1 MPKDRAGRA
10 TMKDVAA
17 LAGVSA
23 KTVSNVLTGTAAVRP
38 ETQGRV
44 EAAMR
49 ELDFVPNLSARG
61 LRNGRSG
68 VIAIALPDL
77 ATAFSAEMLH
87 HLVDAAHQ
95 RGFAVQIEETAT
107 APERERDLVSRARQ
121 HLVDG
126 VVLNPIRIEDSVIDR
141 DDRLPPVVLIGEVEQ
156 HVTDRVLVD
165 SRAGARDA
173 VAHLIE
179 RGARRIAAIGGD
191 GQRDRATATSRL
203 RLAGMHDALAAAG
216 LEVDPR
222 REINVLPW
230 NMEAG
235 AIGVRTLIERGVG
248 FDAVLCFTDS
258 IAVGALHALAAAG
271 VRVPDDVLVCG
282 FDDIEQSRYTTPEL
296 TTVSFDRDEFARAT
310 IALLEERI
318 TARGAPVR
326 AVAIPHRVV
335 VRGSTGTTPAS
346 SPSGVAAG

>member
-1 MPKDRAGRA
+1 
-10 TMKDVAA
+10 MKDVAA
-17 LAGVSA
+17 IAGVSA
-23 KTVSNVLTGTAAVRP
+23 KTVSNVLTGTAVVRP
-38 ETQGRV
+38 ETQERV

-77 ATAFSAEMLH
+77 ATSFSADMLH
-87 HLVDAAHQ
+87 HLVDAAHR
-95 RGFAVQIEETAT
+95 RGFAVQIEETALV
-107 APERERDLVSRARQ
+107 PERERDLVSRARA

-126 VVLNPIRIEDSVIDR
+126 VVLNPIRIEDSVVDR
-141 DDRLPPVVLIGEVEQ
+141 DRRLPPVVLIGEVEQ

-173 VAHLIE
+173 VAHLVA

-191 GQRDRATATSRL
+191 EQSERATATSRL
-203 RLAGMHDALAAAG
+203 RLAGMREALAAAG
-216 LEVDPR
+216 LEHDPR

-235 AIGVRTLIERGVG
+235 AVGVRTLLERDVA

-258 IAVGALHALAAAG
+258 IAVGALHALAVAG

-282 FDDIEQSRYTTPEL
+282 FDDVEQARYTTPEL
-296 TTVSFDRDEFARAT
+296 TTVSFDREVFARAT
-310 IALLEERI
+310 IDLLAERI
-318 TARGAPVR
+318 RERDAAVR
-326 AVAIPHRVV
+326 AVAIEHRVV
-335 VRGSTGTTPAS
+335 ERASTGAAPRGIR
-346 SPSGVAAG
+346 PS

>member
-1 MPKDRAGRA
+1 
-10 TMKDVAA
+10 MKDVAA

-38 ETQGRV
+38 ETQQRV
-44 EAAMR
+44 ESAMR

-77 ATAFSAEMLH
+77 ATAYSAEMLH
-87 HLVDAAHQ
+87 HLVNAAHQ
-95 RGFAVQIEETAT
+95 RGYAVQIEETALE
-107 APERERDLVSRARQ
+107 PQRERDLVSRARQ

-126 VVLNPIRIEDSVIDR
+126 VVLNPIRIEDSVVDR
-141 DDRLPPVVLIGEVEQ
+141 DHRLPPVVLIGEVEQ

-173 VAHLIE
+173 VAHLVAQ
-179 RGARRIAAIGGD
+179 GARRIAAIGGD
-191 GQRDRATATSRL
+191 EQAALATATSRL
-203 RLAGMHDALAAAG
+203 RLAGMRDALDEAG
-216 LEVDPR
+216 LAHDRR
-222 REINVLPW
+222 REINALPW
-230 NMEAG
+230 NLQAG
-235 AIGVRTLIERGVG
+235 AIGVRTLLERRVD

-258 IAVGALHALAAAG
+258 IAVGALHALAGAG
-271 VRVPDDVLVCG
+271 IRVPDDVLVCG

-310 IALLEERI
+310 VALLEERI
-318 TARGAPVR
+318 AARDIPVR
-326 AVAIPHRVV
+326 AVAIEHRVV
-335 VRGSTGTTPAS
+335 VRASTGATPG
-346 SPSGVAAG
+346 GVLARR

>member
-1 MPKDRAGRA
+1 MPKERAGRA

-38 ETQGRV
+38 QTQQRV
-44 EAAMR
+44 ESAMR

-95 RGFAVQIEETAT
+95 RGYAVQIEETALE
-107 APERERDLVSRARQ
+107 PERERDLVSRARQ

-126 VVLNPIRIEDSVIDR
+126 VVLNPIRIEDSVVDR
-141 DDRLPPVVLIGEVEQ
+141 DERLPPVVLIGEVEQ

-165 SRAGARDA
+165 SRGGARDA
-173 VAHLIE
+173 VAHLVA

-191 GQRDRATATSRL
+191 DQPELATATSRL
-203 RLAGMHDALAAAG
+203 RLAGVRDGLAAAG
-216 LEVDPR
+216 LEHDRR
-222 REINVLPW
+222 REVNLLPW

-235 AIGVRTLIERGVG
+235 ALGVRTLLDRGVEV
-248 FDAVLCFTDS
+248 DALLCFTDS
-258 IAVGALHALAAAG
+258 IAVGALHELARAG
-271 VRVPDDVLVCG
+271 IRVPEDVLVCG
-282 FDDIEQSRYTTPEL
+282 FDDIEQSRFTTPQL
-296 TTVSFDRDEFARAT
+296 TTVSFDRNEFARAT

-318 TARGAPVR
+318 AARDVPVR
-326 AVAIPHRVV
+326 AVAIEHRVV
-335 VRGSTGTTPAS
+335 ARASTDAVPRGVSLGR
-346 SPSGVAAG
+346 

>member
-1 MPKDRAGRA
+1 
-10 TMKDVAA
+10 MKDVAA

-23 KTVSNVLTGTAAVRP
+23 KTVSNVLTGSAVVRP
-38 ETQGRV
+38 ETQERV

-77 ATAFSAEMLH
+77 ATAFSAETLH

-95 RGFAVQIEETAT
+95 RGYAVQVEETAL
-107 APERERDLVSRARQ
+107 APERERDLVSRARA

-126 VVLNPIRIEDSVIDR
+126 LVLNPIRIEDSVIDR
-141 DDRLPPVVLIGEVEQ
+141 DEGLPPIVLIGEVEQ
-156 HVTDRVLVD
+156 HVTDRVLID
-165 SRAGARDA
+165 SPGGARDA

-191 GQRDRATATSRL
+191 DQTDRATATSRL
-203 RLAGMHDALAAAG
+203 RLAGMRAAISDAG
-216 LEVDPR
+216 LDHDPR

-235 AIGVRTLIERGVG
+235 ATGVRTLLERGVG
-248 FDAVLCFTDS
+248 FDALLCFTDS

-271 VRVPDDVLVCG
+271 IRVPEDVLVCG
-282 FDDIEQSRYTTPEL
+282 FDDIEQARYTSPEL
-296 TTVSFDRDEFARAT
+296 STVSFDRSELARAT
-310 IALLEERI
+310 IALLEERM
-318 TARGAPVR
+318 TSPGAPVR

-335 VRGSTGTTPAS
+335 ARASTAARPA
-346 SPSGVAAG
+346 GVGGR

>member
-1 MPKDRAGRA
+1 
-10 TMKDVAA
+10 MKDVAA

-23 KTVSNVLTGTAAVRP
+23 KTVSNVLTGTAVVRP
-38 ETQGRV
+38 ETQQRV

-77 ATAFSAEMLH
+77 ATAFSADMLH

-95 RGFAVQIEETAT
+95 RGYAVQIEETALE
-107 APERERDLVSRARQ
+107 PERERDLVSRARQ

-126 VVLNPIRIEDSVIDR
+126 VVLNPIRIEDSVVDR

-156 HVTDRVLVD
+156 HVTDRVLID

-173 VAHLIE
+173 VAHLIA

-191 GQRDRATATSRL
+191 GRADHATATSRL
-203 RLAGMHDALAAAG
+203 RLAGMLDALAAAG
-216 LEVDPR
+216 IEHDAR

-230 NMEAG
+230 NMAAG
-235 AIGVRTLIERGVG
+235 ATGVGALMERGVA

-258 IAVGALHALAAAG
+258 IAVGALHALASAG
-271 VRVPDDVLVCG
+271 IRVPDDVLVCG
-282 FDDIEQSRYTTPEL
+282 FDDVEQSRFTTPEL
-296 TTVSFDRDEFARAT
+296 TTVSFDRHEFARAT
-310 IALLEERI
+310 IALLEERM
-318 TARGAPVR
+318 TARDAPVR
-326 AVAIPHRVV
+326 AVAIAHRVV
-335 VRGSTGTTPAS
+335 PRASTQ
-346 SPSGVAAG
+346 AAPGGHFPR

>member
-1 MPKDRAGRA
+1 MPKQQAGRA

-38 ETQGRV
+38 ETQQRV
-44 EAAMR
+44 ESAMR

-77 ATAFSAEMLH
+77 ATAYSAEMLH
-87 HLVDAAHQ
+87 HLVNAAHR
-95 RGFAVQIEETAT
+95 RGYAVQIEETALQ
-107 APERERDLVSRARQ
+107 PQRERDLVSRARQ

-126 VVLNPIRIEDSVIDR
+126 VVLNPIRIEDSVVDR
-141 DDRLPPVVLIGEVEQ
+141 DHRLPPVVLIGEVEQ

-173 VAHLIE
+173 VAHLVAQ
-179 RGARRIAAIGGD
+179 GARRIAAIGGD
-191 GQRDRATATSRL
+191 EQAALATATSRL
-203 RLAGMHDALAAAG
+203 RLAGMRDALDEAG
-216 LEVDPR
+216 LAHDRR
-222 REINVLPW
+222 REINALPW
-230 NMEAG
+230 NLEAG
-235 AIGVRTLIERGVG
+235 AIGVRTLLERRVD

-258 IAVGALHALAAAG
+258 IAVGALHALAGAG
-271 VRVPDDVLVCG
+271 IRVPDDVLVCG

-310 IALLEERI
+310 VALLEERI
-318 TARGAPVR
+318 AARDIPVR
-326 AVAIPHRVV
+326 AVAIEHRVIP
-335 VRGSTGTTPAS
+335 RASTGAAPG
-346 SPSGVAAG
+346 GVLARR

>member
-1 MPKDRAGRA
+1 
-10 TMKDVAA
+10 MKDVAA

-23 KTVSNVLTGTAAVRP
+23 KTVSNVLTGTAAVRA
-38 ETQGRV
+38 ETQQRV
-44 EAAMR
+44 ETAMR

-95 RGFAVQIEETAT
+95 RGYAVQIEETALE
-107 APERERDLVSRARQ
+107 PERERDLVSRARQ

-126 VVLNPIRIEDSVIDR
+126 VVLNPIRIEDSVVDR

-173 VAHLIE
+173 VAHLIA
-179 RGARRIAAIGGD
+179 RGAQRIAAIGGD
-191 GQRDRATATSRL
+191 DRADRATATSRL
-203 RLAGMHDALAAAG
+203 RLAGMVDALAEAG
-216 LEVDPR
+216 LHRDPR
-222 REINVLPW
+222 REVNLLPW

-235 AIGVRTLIERGVG
+235 AAGVRTLVDRGID

-258 IAVGALHALAAAG
+258 IAVGAMHELAGAG
-271 VRVPDDVLVCG
+271 IRVPDDVLVCG
-282 FDDIEQSRYTTPEL
+282 FDDIEQARYTTPEL
-296 TTVSFDRDEFARAT
+296 TTVSFDREEFARAT

-318 TARGAPVR
+318 AARDVAVR
-326 AVAIPHRVV
+326 AVAIEHRVIARASTQAV
-335 VRGSTGTTPAS
+335 PRGVP
-346 SPSGVAAG
+346 PRR

>member
-1 MPKDRAGRA
+1 
-10 TMKDVAA
+10 MKDVAA

-23 KTVSNVLTGTAAVRP
+23 KTVSNVLTGTAAVRA
-38 ETQGRV
+38 ETQQRV
-44 EAAMR
+44 ETAMR

-95 RGFAVQIEETAT
+95 RGYAVQIEETALE
-107 APERERDLVSRARQ
+107 PERERDLVSRARQ

-126 VVLNPIRIEDSVIDR
+126 VVLNPIRIEDSVVDR

-173 VAHLIE
+173 VAHLVA
-179 RGARRIAAIGGD
+179 RGAQRIAAIGGD
-191 GQRDRATATSRL
+191 DRADRATATSRL
-203 RLAGMHDALAAAG
+203 RLAGMVDALAEAG
-216 LEVDPR
+216 LHRDPR
-222 REINVLPW
+222 REVNLLPW

-235 AIGVRTLIERGVG
+235 AAGVRTLLDRGID

-258 IAVGALHALAAAG
+258 IAVGAMHELAGAG
-271 VRVPDDVLVCG
+271 IRVPDDVLVCG
-282 FDDIEQSRYTTPEL
+282 FDDIEQARYTTPEL
-296 TTVSFDRDEFARAT
+296 TTVSFDREEFARAT

-318 TARGAPVR
+318 AARDVAVR
-326 AVAIPHRVV
+326 AVAIEHRVIARASTQAV
-335 VRGSTGTTPAS
+335 PRGV
-346 SPSGVAAG
+346 SPRR

>member
-1 MPKDRAGRA
+1 
-10 TMKDVAA
+10 MKDVAA

-38 ETQGRV
+38 ETQQRV
-44 EAAMR
+44 ESAMR

-77 ATAFSAEMLH
+77 ATAYSAEMLH
-87 HLVDAAHQ
+87 HLVNAAHR
-95 RGFAVQIEETAT
+95 RGYAVQIEETALQ
-107 APERERDLVSRARQ
+107 PQRERDLVSRARQ

-126 VVLNPIRIEDSVIDR
+126 VVLNPIRIEDSVVDR
-141 DDRLPPVVLIGEVEQ
+141 DHRLPPVVLIGEVEQ

-173 VAHLIE
+173 VAHLVAQ
-179 RGARRIAAIGGD
+179 GARRIAAIGGD
-191 GQRDRATATSRL
+191 EQAALATATSRL
-203 RLAGMHDALAAAG
+203 RLAGMRDALDEAG
-216 LEVDPR
+216 LAHDRR
-222 REINVLPW
+222 REINALPW
-230 NMEAG
+230 NLQAG
-235 AIGVRTLIERGVG
+235 AIGVRTLLERRVD

-258 IAVGALHALAAAG
+258 IAVGALHALAGAG
-271 VRVPDDVLVCG
+271 IRVPDDVLVCG

-310 IALLEERI
+310 VALLEERI
-318 TARGAPVR
+318 AARDIPVR
-326 AVAIPHRVV
+326 AVAIEHRVIA
-335 VRGSTGTTPAS
+335 RASTGAAPG
-346 SPSGVAAG
+346 GVLARR